1 MRIRTALAI
10 GLCMLAGV
18 AFPQAK
24 ARGNR
29 VCLVLGG
36 GNALGWAH
44 VGILKALEERR
55 IPVDCVVGTSAGGLV
70 AGLLA
75 AGLRPS
81 EMEQL
86 INSVPWED
94 IFTGRPAYNDLPWRR
109 KEDRRD
115 LPIRFEFGLRGN
127 ELKLPGG
134 LDPAQQVGLLISRI
148 ALPCTPMGKGS
159 SIRTFDDLVVPFR
172 CVAADLN
179 SGLQKTLSSGSLYQA
194 LRATMAVPV
203 NFTPVIRGDEVL
215 VDGGLLDNVPID
227 VAKADFDPQFIFAVK
242 LSGLNNNALGQESL
256 ADILTRSIAVVGE
269 DQFRSRETKADL
281 LFSPELAEFSGL
293 DYGKSAQLIQVG
305 YKQAVEAFR
314 SGAFAKLESFQLSEA
329 DWAAYQAELDVRRN
343 RLNTEPR
350 PTFIRAVSTR
360 VVDDRSATG
369 RRKPGQLWIQAT
381 ESSGEPEEQL
391 ASRLSRFIGED
402 LSLANV
408 AKDLAGE
415 LNKIVGEGRYE
426 SIAYEMTAGE
436 DGAQGLLLRVKEKT
450 YAPPFANFGT
460 DLVTFENN
468 NTRFALK
475 SRLTF
480 VDRSGNGTEARFDL
494 GLGYRNALAFEYY
507 KPIIHRSLFLAP
519 RAYYSRGQESLFN
532 GGVERTTYRSEVY
545 GLGFDLGAPLGRQ
558 GELRIGYDFGRQNNQ
573 VSIGQPSVGVDSGVT
588 SAIRLRYRYD
598 DQDGDLIPLKG
609 MRTEIDGRY
618 FFDAP
623 GGSRQ
628 FAAASARISSISKLS
643 TDQSFFVMGEGG
655 STFGVNAP
663 TLTQFSLGG
672 PLRLGAYDFGELRG
686 DNYLY
691 GSVGMIRKLA
701 KLPDVVGGKV
711 FAIGWLEVGGV
722 GPARRAMRIRESASF
737 GIMVE
742 TILGPVF
749 LGGSIGDSGHRALY
763 FTLGRGF

>member
-1 MRIRTALAI
+1 MKLRNALAI
-10 GLCMLAGV
+10 GLCLLCGIAS
-18 AFPQAK
+18 PQVGP
-24 ARGNR
+24 RGNR

-36 GNALGWAH
+36 GSALGWAH
-44 VGILKALEERR
+44 VGILKAFEEHR
-55 IPVDCVVGTSAGGLV
+55 IPVDCIVGTSAGGLV
-70 AGLLA
+70 AGLVA
-75 AGLRPS
+75 AGMRPN
-81 EMEQL
+81 EIEQL
-86 INSVPWED
+86 IASVPWDD

-127 ELKLPGG
+127 ELRLPGG
-134 LDPAQQVGLLISRI
+134 LDPAQQVGLLISRVAI
-148 ALPCTPMGKGS
+148 GASPMGKGAP
-159 SIRTFDDLVVPFR
+159 IRNFDDLVIPFR

-179 SGLQKTLSSGSLYQA
+179 SGLQKTLGTGSLYQA
-194 LRATMAVPV
+194 LRATMAIPV
-203 NFTPVIRGDEVL
+203 NFTPVVRGDEVL

-227 VAKADFDPQFIFAVK
+227 VAKAEFDPQFIFAVK
-242 LSGLNNNALGQESL
+242 LSGLSGSAAGQESL

-269 DQFRSRETKADL
+269 DQFRSREAKADL
-281 LFSPELAEFSGL
+281 LFTPELSEFSGL
-293 DYGKSAQLIQVG
+293 DYAKAEQLVRAG
-305 YKQAVEAFR
+305 YRQAEEAFR
-314 SGAFAKLESFQLSEA
+314 SGAFAKLEKFALDEQS
-329 DWAAYQAELDVRRN
+329 WAAYQNQLDQRRA
-343 RLNTEPR
+343 RLNVEPR
-350 PTFIRAVSTR
+350 PTFITAVTTR
-360 VVDDRSATG
+360 VTEDRSASG
-369 RRKPGQLWIQAT
+369 RRKAGELWIKAT
-381 ESSGEPEEQL
+381 ETSGEPEEQL
-391 ASRLSRFIGED
+391 SSRLSRFLGKD
-402 LSLANV
+402 LSLADV
-408 AKDLAGE
+408 AKDLSGE

-426 SIAYEMTAGE
+426 SIAYEMTANDE
-436 DGAQGLLLRVKEKT
+436 GAQGLLLRVKEKT

-480 VDRSGNGTEARFDL
+480 VDKSGNGTEGRVDL

-507 KPIIHRSLFLAP
+507 KPVIHRSLFVAP

-573 VSIGQPSVGVDSGVT
+573 VSVGQPSTGVDSGVT
-588 SAIRLRYRYD
+588 SAVRLRYRYD
-598 DQDGDLIPLKG
+598 DQNGDLIPLKG
-609 MRTEIDGRY
+609 IRTEIDGRY

-628 FAAASARISSISKLS
+628 FASASARISAFSQLS
-643 TDQSFFVMGEGG
+643 PNHSLFVVGEGG
-655 STFGVNAP
+655 TTFGVDAP
-663 TLTQFSLGG
+663 TLTQFSIGG

-691 GSVGMIRKLA
+691 GSIGMIRKLA
-701 KLPDVVGGKV
+701 KLPDVVGGKL
-711 FAIGWLEVGGV
+711 FAVGWLEIGGV
-722 GPARRAMRIRESASF
+722 GPARRALHIRESASF

-749 LGGSIGDSGHRALY
+749 LGGSLGDSGHRALY